1 MSSPLSWSRLCFSPT
16 DIDINNTQVK
26 SASFMAHAVFERI
39 MHRILPEQD
48 DLRNSVLD
56 RTFGPWVTPLNT
68 VIRYCI
74 VCEGVFLGGMQ
85 ELPFLESYL
94 RENGKKIDL
103 GEMRS
108 TTKGRLLSRRLQ
120 EGYERAL
127 MSHVGEGN
135 RKSFLVLTDTSTAD
149 DVYCRY

>member
-1 MSSPLSWSRLCFSPT
+1 
-16 DIDINNTQVK
+16 
-26 SASFMAHAVFERI
+26 MAHADFERI
-39 MHRILPEQD
+39 MHRILPLDD
-48 DLRNSVLD
+48 DLRNSVVN
-56 RTFGPWVTPLNT
+56 RAFGPWVTPLET

-74 VCEGVFLGGMQ
+74 ICEGVFLGGMQ

-94 RENGKKIDL
+94 RENGKRVDL

-127 MSHVGEGN
+127 MSQVDEGN
-135 RKSFLVLTDTSTAD
+135 CKSFPEQWKL
-149 DVYCRY
+149 R